1 MPGLADMDTMQ
12 LLGPARG
19 GLEGALSSFETAR
32 LTGSSGGAVSTGPI
46 LRDFEA
52 AARDA
57 RHYAKSV
64 DDILQLVRQ
73 QVFDFRRWILS
84 TEAQSLHAMIRANAY
99 VSSWSLLA
107 LTRRPKGLHNPLL
120 GSNLPKE
127 LQQVSWA
134 RAMATNPCC
143 PRLFFSC
150 GELTANTIDSIM

>member
-1 MPGLADMDTMQ
+1 MDTMK

-64 DDILQLVRQ
+64 DDVLQLVRQ

-84 TEAQSLHAMIRANAY
+84 TEPQSLHAMIRANAY
-99 VSSWSLLA
+99 VS
-107 LTRRPKGLHNPLL
+107 T
-120 GSNLPKE
+120 
-127 LQQVSWA
+127 
-134 RAMATNPCC
+134 
-143 PRLFFSC
+143 
-150 GELTANTIDSIM
+150 